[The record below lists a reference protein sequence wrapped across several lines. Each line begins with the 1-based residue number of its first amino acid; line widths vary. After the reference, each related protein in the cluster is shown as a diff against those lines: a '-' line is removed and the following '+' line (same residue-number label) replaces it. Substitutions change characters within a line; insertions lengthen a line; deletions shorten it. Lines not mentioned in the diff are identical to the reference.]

1 MKLIETL
8 TIQNKIDL
16 LNGNIVGIFK
26 SIFSANDKFYSQV
39 PNMCSEYYLNWSGEK
54 TISPIYEK
62 TVDLL
67 SEQTSI
73 ARNAEEIIGSNIRAR
88 FIDKWNRVYA
98 VLVEETY
105 KPLDDYVDSETKSG
119 NNKDTT
125 TYGSKTDYSSD
136 NNNTITYNLNTTDNG
151 KTGTKEV
158 TTRNVENDDNVY
170 GFNSTYPVGDTFGQQ
185 TTSETVSGDAESNTN
200 FNEQLKTGTE
210 TKKSDNIESTQKS
223 GTDSKQN
230 DYNETITHN
239 GRRMSGADLVES
251 EISLRDR
258 RNFFEMIFR
267 DIDSITTI
275 QLYN

>member
-1 MKLIETL
+1 MKLLETL

-16 LNGNIVGIFK
+16 LNGGIVGIFK
-26 SIFSANDKFYSQV
+26 NIFSVDDKFYSQV
-39 PNMCSEYYLNWSGEK
+39 PNMCSEYYLNWSGKK
-54 TISPIYEK
+54 TISPIYEI
-62 TVDLL
+62 TLDLIA
-67 SEQTSI
+67 EQTEITRS
-73 ARNAEEIIGSNIRAR
+73 AEEIIGSNIRAR
-88 FIDKWNRVYA
+88 YIDKWNRVYA

-105 KPLDDYVDSETKSG
+105 TPLDDYVDSETKSG

-136 NNNTITYNLNTTDNG
+136 NNNIITYNLNTTDNG

-170 GFNSTYPVGDTFGQQ
+170 GFNSASPVGDTFGQQ

-200 FNEQLKTGTE
+200 YNEQLKTGTE
-210 TKKSDNIESTQKS
+210 TKKGDNTESTQKS